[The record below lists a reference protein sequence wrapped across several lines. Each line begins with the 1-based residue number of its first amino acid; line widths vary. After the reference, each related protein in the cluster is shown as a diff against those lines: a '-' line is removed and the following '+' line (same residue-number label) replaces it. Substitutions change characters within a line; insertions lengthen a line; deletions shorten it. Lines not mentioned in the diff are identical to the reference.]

1 MSARQPASAR
11 LGLTGDCAEK
21 GVTLIFLRA
30 QKNQGDPFFCAF
42 SARMSLDEPHVTLP
56 PPLDKVGGEISFAKV
71 R

>member
-1 MSARQPASAR
+1 MY
-11 LGLTGDCAEK
+11 
-21 GVTLIFLRA
+21 IFVAL
-30 QKNQGDPFFCAF
+30 QGDPFFCAF